1 MLHVSLR
8 LLGKN
13 AAENTAS
20 FESARAMCTRVLKEE
35 QDKYIVQLRTKI
47 SNLVKGCKEW
57 WKLNRILISKQGKC
71 FSIPPLLDGS
81 ACLNEPK
88 DKANLFAK
96 TFDMKARLP
105 AETVDCPFFGRA
117 DIELEE
123 IVVLRSRR
131 ALKLLASLDESK
143 ATGPDHIPASILK
156 RIAKEICVPFTILCR
171 RLLQETCWPQI
182 WRLHVICPLYK

>member
-1 MLHVSLR
+1 
-8 LLGKN
+8 
-13 AAENTAS
+13 
-20 FESARAMCTRVLKEE
+20 
-35 QDKYIVQLRTKI
+35 
-47 SNLVKGCKEW
+47 
-57 WKLNRILISKQGKC
+57 
-71 FSIPPLLDGS
+71 
-81 ACLNEPK
+81 
-88 DKANLFAK
+88 
-96 TFDMKARLP
+96 MKAQLP

-171 RLLQETCWPQI
+171 RLLQEACWPQI
-182 WRLHVICPLYK
+182 WRLHVICPLYKRGSAFMSGNYRGIHLTAILAKTAERFIARDLIAFLHTGKF